1 MSRLYRQA
9 PLNAIWEGSG
19 NVICLD
25 ILRAAESLPLFV
37 ADMRGQA
44 ATHGDIDSRLAGLLH
59 VLDGDV
65 AAICADPRNPRHQAQ
80 ARNLAD
86 RLGIALVAS
95 SLVRDKSPA
104 ADAYISSRIGSNMGV
119 GYNYGS
125 VEFTDD
131 LCDLMLAECKA
142 QKYTGSK

>member
-1 MSRLYRQA
+1 MAKLFRQS
-9 PLNAIWEGSG
+9 PLNSIWEGSG

-25 ILRAAESLPLFV
+25 ILRAAVSLPIFV
-37 ADMRGQA
+37 ADMRLQA
-44 ATHGDIDSRLAGLLH
+44 GAHGSIDSRLATLLDT
-59 VLDGDV
+59 LDADV

-95 SLVRDKSPA
+95 CLVRNQSPA
-104 ADAYISSRIGSNMGV
+104 ADSYIASRVGSHVGV

-125 VEFTDD
+125 VEYTDD
-131 LCDLMLAECKA
+131 LCDRMLAESKA
-142 QKYTGSK
+142 Q